1 MNRPE
6 FNLYIRERQEGMCD
20 ILESSD
26 VVMEFFKLKKDKRAF
41 KEENTI
47 ESVNEEIREI
57 RNDVLNLLR
66 ANLDICRVA
75 GNRLMLNSSSAT
87 INSVKKEDK
96 NRKHYYSGAEF
107 TIVFTNQQEVKP
119 GDDLKQYKA
128 ALRELERKMDDL
140 LEEKHPRF
148 KANIYDLHLPEIKLL
163 LK

>member
-20 ILESSD
+20 ILESSNI
-26 VVMEFFKLKKDKRAF
+26 VMEFFKLKDKRAF

-75 GNRLMLNSSSAT
+75 GDRLMLNSSGGT
-87 INSVKKEDK
+87 ISSVKKEDK

-107 TIVFTNQQEVKP
+107 TIIFTNQQEVNP

-148 KANIYDLHLPEIKLL
+148 KANIYDLHLPEIKLI

>member
-20 ILESSD
+20 ILESSNI
-26 VVMEFFKLKKDKRAF
+26 VMEFFKLKDKRAF

-75 GNRLMLNSSSAT
+75 GDRLMLNSSGAT
-87 INSVKKEDK
+87 ISSVKKEDK

-107 TIVFTNQQEVKP
+107 TIIFTNQQEVNP

-148 KANIYDLHLPEIKLL
+148 KANIYDLHLPEIKLI

>member
-20 ILESSD
+20 ILESSNI
-26 VVMEFFKLKKDKRAF
+26 VMEFFKLKDKRAF

-75 GNRLMLNSSSAT
+75 GDRLMLNSSGGT
-87 INSVKKEDK
+87 ISSVKKEDK

-107 TIVFTNQQEVKP
+107 TIIFTNQQEVNP

-148 KANIYDLHLPEIKLL
+148 KVNIYDLHLPEIKLI

>member
-20 ILESSD
+20 ILESSNI
-26 VVMEFFKLKKDKRAF
+26 VMEFFKLKDKRAF

-75 GNRLMLNSSSAT
+75 GDRLMLNSSGST
-87 INSVKKEDK
+87 ISSVKKEDK

-107 TIVFTNQQEVKP
+107 TIIFTNQQEVNP

-148 KANIYDLHLPEIKLL
+148 KANIYDLHLPEIKLI